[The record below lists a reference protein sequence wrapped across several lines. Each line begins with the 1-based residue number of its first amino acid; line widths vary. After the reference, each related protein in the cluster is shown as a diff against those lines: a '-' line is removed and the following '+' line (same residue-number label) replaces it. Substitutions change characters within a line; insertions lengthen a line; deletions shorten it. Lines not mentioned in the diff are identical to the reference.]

1 MLFVFSVFNIYEP
14 CMGLDAL
21 PVRQDRDGWQV
32 RGTAGG
38 SKLPLL
44 VRQGEVQGQVK
55 ADLVEFHVRLLLD

>member
-1 MLFVFSVFNIYEP
+1 M
-14 CMGLDAL
+14 CLDDV
-21 PVRQDRDGWQV
+21 PVPQDRDGWQV

-55 ADLVEFHVRLLLD
+55 GDLVEVHVRLFLV